1 MKQVFTDTNLTT
13 TGNQA
18 LGVNSS
24 VFVTWNNNSYLIVND
39 ASAGFQANSD
49 LILNVTGFS
58 GNFQTATVDTL
69 FI

>member
-1 MKQVFTDTNLTT
+1 MELSLFK
-13 TGNQA
+13 
-18 LGVNSS
+18 SS
-24 VFVTWNNNSYLIVND
+24 RRDATPVFVTWNNNSYLIVND